1 MESIV
6 IALYFKYV
14 VQKYIKSLLNP
25 YLTNGILIQINGF
38 RIKING
44 CLTKINDILTNNYAF
59 RIKSNRIFI
68 EIDGLLTTKNIDV
81 LMKIK
86 RRPIQIHSFLVNI
99 T

>member
-1 MESIV
+1 MLFKSI
-6 IALYFKYV
+6 LD
-14 VQKYIKSLLNP
+14 P

-44 CLTKINDILTNNYAF
+44 CLTKINDILTNNYGF
-59 RIKSNRIFI
+59 CIKSNRIFI

-81 LMKIK
+81 LMKTT
-86 RRPIQIHSFLVNI
+86 RRPTQIHYFLVNI